1 MKVSTQNHIRDI
13 LGMLPAFFAAPLAY
27 ADLVKPLADVNPHI
41 AHAWPFYLML
51 SPILARGTGTAFR
64 LWNKWYPPT
73 AEAPP
78 EQPTTP
84 QP

>member
-13 LGMLPAFFAAPLAY
+13 LGIVSAALAAPMAY
-27 ADLVKPLADVNPHI
+27 ADVVAPVSAISPKV
-41 AHAWPFYLML
+41 AHAWPFFLAA

-73 AEAPP
+73 PEPP
-78 EQPTTP
+78 PQQPQTP

>member
-13 LGMLPAFFAAPLAY
+13 LGILPAFFATPLAY
-27 ADLVKPLADVNPHI
+27 ADLVKPIADVNPTV
-41 AHAWPFYLML
+41 AHMWPFFLAA
-51 SPILARGTGTAFR
+51 SPILARVTGTIFR
-64 LWNKWYPPT
+64 LWNKWYPPKP
-73 AEAPP
+73 ESPP

>member
-13 LGMLPAFFAAPLAY
+13 LGIVTAAAATPLMY
-27 ADLVKPLADVNPHI
+27 ADLVKPLNDLSPKL
-41 AHAWPFYLML
+41 AHAWPFFVAA
-51 SPILARGTGTAFR
+51 SPIFARVTGTLFR

-73 AEAPP
+73 PEAPP